1 MNIFNK
7 TGAFILLLFLLMLG
21 ACDNTDDNNPSPV
34 PDARDKF
41 VGNWNVNN
49 ESCAKNKYVVA
60 IGKDP
65 SNSARVLISNFA
77 FSSAGQPDTALIA
90 GSSIIVYKQTNSEGW
105 VVEGNGNY
113 NNDET
118 IDWTYSLTIS
128 GTQENCTATYV
139 KN

>member
-1 MNIFNK
+1 MISFNK
-7 TGAFILLLFLLMLG
+7 IAVLVFLFSFLMLVG
-21 ACDNTDDNNPSPV
+21 CDTTDDNNPSPV

-41 VGNWNVNN
+41 VGSWNVNN
-49 ESCAKNKYVVA
+49 ESCSKNKYAVT

-65 SNSARVLISNFA
+65 SNSVQVVINNFA
-77 FSSAGQPDTALIA
+77 FSSAGEPDTAIIA
-90 GSSIIVYKQTNSEGW
+90 GSSIIVYKQMNSEGW
-105 VVEGNGNY
+105 LVEGNGNY
-113 NNDET
+113 NSNES